1 MKEKEDYFYL
11 LIFSLMIFLDRI
23 AKIYAHGCNFLF
35 CIVHS
40 KNYGAAFGILQNA
53 TLFLI
58 IAAAILLPVI
68 LFFFLK
74 AKSKLLKIALTLIA
88 AGTVGNLI
96 DRLFY
101 KYVMD
106 IISINFLSFNH
117 FNIADL
123 SNTVGAILLVIFLV
137 KSKK

>member
-1 MKEKEDYFYL
+1 MKEENGYFFL
-11 LIFSLMIFLDRI
+11 LMFSLIVFLDRI
-23 AKIYAHGCNFLF
+23 TKIYAHGCNFLF

-53 TLFLI
+53 NLFLI
-58 IAAAILLPVI
+58 IIAAILLPI
-68 LFFFLK
+68 IFFFFLR
-74 AKSKLLKIALTLIA
+74 AKSKFLKIALTLIA

-117 FNIADL
+117 FNMADL
-123 SNTVGAILLVIFLV
+123 SNTVGAILLVIFLL

>member
-1 MKEKEDYFYL
+1 MKEENSYIYL
-11 LIFSLMIFLDRI
+11 LIFSLLIFLDRI
-23 AKIYAHGCNFLF
+23 TKIYVHGCNFLF

-58 IAAAILLPVI
+58 IVAALLLPAI
-68 LFFFLK
+68 FYFFLNT
-74 AKSKLLKIALTLIA
+74 KSKLLKIALTLIA

-96 DRLFY
+96 DRIVY
-101 KYVMD
+101 KYVTD

-117 FNIADL
+117 FNLADL
-123 SNTVGAILLVIFLV
+123 SNTIVAILLIIFLL